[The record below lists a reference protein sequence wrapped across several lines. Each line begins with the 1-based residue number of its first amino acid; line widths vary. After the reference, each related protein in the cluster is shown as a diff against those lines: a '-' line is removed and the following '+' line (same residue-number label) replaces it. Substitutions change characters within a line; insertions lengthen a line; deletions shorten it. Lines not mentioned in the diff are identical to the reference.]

1 MDAKRVLALA
11 IMFLGLLIYFQ
22 ILLYTGSEETA
33 LVLQKT
39 LVSLLLGNRSYSG
52 GYSGTRLHFDE
63 EDF

>member
-1 MDAKRVLALA
+1 MDAMEKRALALA

-33 LVLQKT
+33 SLVQKT

-52 GYSGTRLHFDE
+52 TRLYFDE